1 MKQFYDFST
10 KKEFNPLEG
19 VELAFIN
26 PYMPDNARI
35 LRLSDKVTP
44 DEFITTYNEK
54 GQVINLFPLKNLGL
68 GKCMIQWQDIE
79 HGIIHLTHGHR
90 IYFCIENGVMR
101 INTILY

>member
-26 PYMPDNARI
+26 PWMPDSASKLN
-35 LRLSDKVTP
+35 LSSKVTP

-54 GQVINLFPLKNLGL
+54 GQVINLFPLKNLKL
-68 GKCMIQWQDIE
+68 GKCMIKWQDIN
-79 HGIIHLTHGHR
+79 HGIIYITNS
-90 IYFCIENGVMR
+90 ITVYFCIENEVMR
-101 INTILY
+101 INTIL